1 MRESKPAIT
10 RDWTCT
16 TSARRL
22 VHKHGRSV
30 TRKRQSHEGT
40 AGAASCSMPST
51 AASLQETSRIFP
63 IPTSRDA
70 AHLDLHD
77 RSEQRR
83 KKPQQM
89 DVLSPLPYPNGGA
102 AV

>member
-22 VHKHGRSV
+22 VPQAWTQRHQEA
-30 TRKRQSHEGT
+30 TMHEGT